1 MTRSTTNCNKNGHP
15 WHARCGSG
23 AAWSPGRPV
32 VTDEASD
39 RATKAPQ
46 LCALDVRGDHGVLS
60 GFSDHELA
68 ELALVP
74 EGMPLRRYRL
84 YLDLHDPG
92 RAEFAA
98 EGTEVVKPGQRLV
111 ARDDAD
117 PDVWSAL
124 RRACGYVTGRKS
136 VG

>member
-1 MTRSTTNCNKNGHP
+1 MDP
-15 WHARCGSG
+15 WEI
-23 AAWSPGRPV
+23 V
-32 VTDEASD
+32 VIDEDSD

-46 LCALDVRGDHGVLS
+46 PCALDVRGDHRVLS

-68 ELALVP
+68 ELALMP

-98 EGTEVVKPGQRLV
+98 EGTEVVKPVQRLV
-111 ARDDAD
+111 ARDGAD

-124 RRACGYVTGRKS
+124 RRACGYVTRRKS